1 MKEIKRT
8 PLVMLPN
15 GSFVRGQSYVSE
27 GIVVK
32 EPPLYEKPPAVI
44 DQTKAARG
52 EHE

>member
-15 GSFVRGQSYVSE
+15 GSFVRGEDYVKE
-27 GIVVK
+27 GIIIH
-32 EPPLYEKPPAVI
+32 EPPLYNKPPAVE
-44 DQTKAARG
+44 DQTKAVRG